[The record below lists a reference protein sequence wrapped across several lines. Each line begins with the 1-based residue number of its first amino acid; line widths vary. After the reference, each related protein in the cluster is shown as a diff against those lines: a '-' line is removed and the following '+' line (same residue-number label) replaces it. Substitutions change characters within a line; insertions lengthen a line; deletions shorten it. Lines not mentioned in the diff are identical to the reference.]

1 MKTNDKSKWNHAV
14 KEVQVNIIK
23 LDVWEAVP
31 WLEVRKDAKALAFIW
46 ETKKKSK
53 LACHG

>member
-1 MKTNDKSKWNHAV
+1 MKTNDTSKWNHAV

-31 WLEVRKDAKALAFIW
+31 WLEVRKDAKALAFMW